1 MGNSREKKET
11 EDKIIFDSIQQLH
24 NAVLQFSNNTM
35 EVKKLF
41 VSVLIAFFTIIITVN
56 PSITSLSKMQLI
68 ILGVIDI
75 LFWMLDAQSYYYQKK
90 LRKQITDLQEKLKG
104 SVNCTKKKSI
114 YVLIRDSIFNPSM
127 FIYIVVPIILF
138 FAKISRLI

>member
-1 MGNSREKKET
+1 MGNSRVKKEA

-41 VSVLIAFFTIIITVN
+41 VSVLIAFFTIIITMN

-90 LRKQITDLQEKLKG
+90 LRQQITDLQEELKG
-104 SVNCTKKKSI
+104 SVNRTKRRSI
-114 YVLIRDSIFNPSM
+114 YVLIRESIFNPSM
-127 FIYIVVPIILF
+127 FIYIVVLIILF
-138 FAKISRLI
+138 IAKISRVI

>member
-41 VSVLIAFFTIIITVN
+41 VSVLIAFFTIIVTMN
-56 PSITSLSKMQLI
+56 PGITSLSKMQLI
-68 ILGVIDI
+68 ILGIIDI

-90 LRKQITDLQEKLKG
+90 LRQQITDLQEKLRKNVNPKEKR
-104 SVNCTKKKSI
+104 SVF
-114 YVLIRDSIFNPSM
+114 VLIRKSIFNMSM
-127 FIYIVVPIILF
+127 FIYIVVPVILF
-138 FAKISRLI
+138 TAKILRLI

>member
-41 VSVLIAFFTIIITVN
+41 VSVLIAFFTIIVTMN
-56 PSITSLSKMQLI
+56 PGITSLSKMQLI
-68 ILGVIDI
+68 ILGIIDI
-75 LFWMLDAQSYYYQKK
+75 LFWMWMA
-90 LRKQITDLQEKLKG
+90 R
-104 SVNCTKKKSI
+104 
-114 YVLIRDSIFNPSM
+114 
-127 FIYIVVPIILF
+127 
-138 FAKISRLI
+138 